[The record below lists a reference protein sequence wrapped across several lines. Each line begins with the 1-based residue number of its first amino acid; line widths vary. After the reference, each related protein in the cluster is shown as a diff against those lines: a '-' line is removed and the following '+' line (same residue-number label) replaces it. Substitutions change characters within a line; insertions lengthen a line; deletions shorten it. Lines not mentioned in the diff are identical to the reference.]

1 MCMTEEEFEKLY
13 NSQKEYLNAWGN
25 IINQRIKRKLE
36 RKGKELDVFL
46 KIPITVRIKD
56 NKSIIHK
63 AFYRNKNYKDPLN
76 EITDK
81 VGIRVVVLL
90 LEDIRL
96 VETLIEN
103 CNLWYYSKDRDF
115 ENERLNNPN
124 TFEYQSVHY
133 ILKNKKT
140 LTVKNIT
147 IPSNTPCEI
156 QIRTLLQH
164 AYSELTHDTVYK
176 PQKKAEPQVHRLIAR
191 SMAMIETT
199 DIIFGEVIEMVNNEN
214 DIIST
219 ILPILQDEYQKMFKP
234 DFQKNINIMILDA
247 YRDEIQEINI
257 DELMEFIKLNKCLL
271 ENQIKRRY
279 KRNLLFRQ
287 PVVILLYYL
296 VSQKRDI
303 VKQKWP
309 MIKDILKPIYI
320 GLAIKFDDYD

>member
-1 MCMTEEEFEKLY
+1 MAT
-13 NSQKEYLNAWGN
+13 
-25 IINQRIKRKLE
+25 
-36 RKGKELDVFL
+36 
-46 KIPITVRIKD
+46 T
-56 NKSIIHK
+56 
-63 AFYRNKNYKDPLN
+63 
-76 EITDK
+76 
-81 VGIRVVVLL
+81 
-90 LEDIRL
+90 
-96 VETLIEN
+96 
-103 CNLWYYSKDRDF
+103 
-115 ENERLNNPN
+115 
-124 TFEYQSVHY
+124 
-133 ILKNKKT
+133 
-140 LTVKNIT
+140 IT